1 MNGVSVFDGERE
13 ARAQNDVFEAR
24 PTGSPFGFIATLDIP
39 GSSAIECDDAFGNEH
54 HWDLYGTPAE
64 LLASVTAPDI
74 EL

>member
-39 GSSAIECDDAFGNEH
+39 GNSAIECDDAFGNEH
-54 HWDLYGTPAE
+54 HWDLYGRPAE

>member
-1 MNGVSVFDGERE
+1 MGSQSSTASER
-13 ARAQNDVFEAR
+13 RVPRTTCSKRD

-39 GSSAIECDDAFGNEH
+39 GNSAIECDDAFGNEH

>member
-1 MNGVSVFDGERE
+1 MNGVSVFEGERE

-24 PTGSPFGFIATLDIP
+24 PTGSPFGFITTLDIP
-39 GSSAIECDDAFGNEH
+39 GNSAIECDDAFGNEH

>member
-39 GSSAIECDDAFGNEH
+39 GNSAIECDDAFGNQH
-54 HWDLYGTPAE
+54 HWDLYGTATE
-64 LLASVTAPDI
+64 LLACVTPTDI